1 MEDKDDL
8 DIVVERGGGSH
19 DISRALIS
27 VRSLLGWLMVPEM
40 R

>member
-8 DIVVERGGGSH
+8 DVVEMGGDSCG
-19 DISRALIS
+19 INRALIS